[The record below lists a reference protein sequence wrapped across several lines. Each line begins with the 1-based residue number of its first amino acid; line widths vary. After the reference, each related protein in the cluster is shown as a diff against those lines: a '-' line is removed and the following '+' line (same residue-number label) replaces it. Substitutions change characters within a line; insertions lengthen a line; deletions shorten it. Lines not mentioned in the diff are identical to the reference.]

1 MRETSEASKH
11 VVLLVSLVVCA
22 MLLRAA
28 QLQQSNSSMT
38 GLSTMLQKVRRSSQK
53 EEGGGKLGYSGVDGC
68 TVNGGEPEAPGT
80 VIMLTLLSR
89 SAYIYALP

>member
-11 VVLLVSLVVCA
+11 VVLVVRA

-53 EEGGGKLGYSGVDGC
+53 EGGGGKLGYSGVDGC
-68 TVNGGEPEAPGT
+68 TVNGGEPPGT
-80 VIMLTLLSR
+80 VIMLTRAMLHVTTV
-89 SAYIYALP
+89 I